1 MKAIQISAERQMGV
15 VDIPEM
21 EMKSDEVQLRLEY
34 VGFCGSDLSTYLGK
48 NPMVKMPV
56 VPGHE
61 VGAVIEKVGADVPD
75 GLKPGMVVTCNH
87 IPTAVSVLLAVMG
100 ASMPVS
106 TTRPSV
112 CRDGAL
118 CANVS
123 ACLGR
128 RLFLQD
134 SLLLAPVL

>member
-1 MKAIQISAERQMGV
+1 MGV

-61 VGAVIEKVGADVPD
+61 VDVRRQ
-75 GLKPGMVVTCNH
+75 KIIQT
-87 IPTAVSVLLAVMG
+87 IPTNDKSKDNLVAVRAADGYEKGDKVLRTERIKIFKYE
-100 ASMPVS
+100 ASRETP
-106 TTRPSV
+106 PE
-112 CRDGAL
+112 
-118 CANVS
+118 N
-123 ACLGR
+123 
-128 RLFLQD
+128 
-134 SLLLAPVL
+134 